1 MRDTG
6 TTHRFEEHR
15 MNPELLNATARA
27 MVEERLRSARLRQE
41 LRAQRAEARRRER
54 AERKAERFGRAA

>member
-1 MRDTG
+1 
-6 TTHRFEEHR
+6 